1 MHVATLYDLHGNL
14 RALEAVLEEI
24 PPEATIVVGGDVC
37 AGGIHPSEA
46 LERLRELG
54 ERVLWL
60 RGNADRELTPGE
72 KGIAPAEVIEATRA
86 ALTAEQIAFL
96 HGLPLTVQIGDILFC
111 HATPR
116 NDLDIFTER
125 TPEERIENFFA
136 VDADIVVCGH
146 THTQF
151 ERTVA
156 GRRVINSGSV
166 GMPYEDAPGAYWTLD
181 LIHRHTHY
189 DGAEPPKAERE
200 EAISHFESLG
210 LGSRATDAR

>member
-1 MHVATLYDLHGNL
+1 VHVATLYDLHGNL

-24 PPEATIVVGGDVC
+24 PSEATIVVGGDVC
-37 AGGIHPSEA
+37 AGGSHPSET
-46 LERLRELG
+46 LERLRALG

-116 NDLDIFTER
+116 TDLDIFTER
-125 TPEERIENFFA
+125 TPEERIEKFFA
-136 VDADIVVCGH
+136 VDAGIVVCGH

-151 ERTVA
+151 ERKVA
-156 GRRVINSGSV
+156 GKRVINSGSV

-189 DGAEPPKAERE
+189 GGAEPPKAERE
-200 EAISHFESLG
+200 EAISHFESLAV
-210 LGSRATDAR
+210 GS